1 MEVGYYKKMIENH
14 KKIDKLKKE
23 LDYLIN
29 NKDDYNLVLKKSQEL
44 DCYITLEMKIINK
57 ELLINLQKK

>member
-1 MEVGYYKKMIENH
+1 MIVNH

-29 NKDDYNLVLKKSQEL
+29 NTDNYNLVLKKSQEL
-44 DCYITLEMKIINK
+44 DYYITLEMKIINK
-57 ELLINLQKK
+57 ELLVNLQKK

>member
-1 MEVGYYKKMIENH
+1 MIKNY
-14 KKIDKLKKE
+14 KKIDKLKRE

-29 NKDDYNLVLKKSQEL
+29 NTDNYNLVLKKSQEL
-44 DCYITLEMKIINK
+44 DYYITLEMKIINK

>member
-1 MEVGYYKKMIENH
+1 MIENY

-29 NKDDYNLVLKKSQEL
+29 NTDDYNLVLKKSQEL
-44 DCYITLEMKIINK
+44 DYYITLEMKIINQK
-57 ELLINLQKK
+57 SLVNLQKK

>member
-1 MEVGYYKKMIENH
+1 MIVNY

-23 LDYLIN
+23 LDYLIDN
-29 NKDDYNLVLKKSQEL
+29 IDDYNLVLKKSQEL
-44 DCYITLEMKIINK
+44 DHYITLQMKIINK